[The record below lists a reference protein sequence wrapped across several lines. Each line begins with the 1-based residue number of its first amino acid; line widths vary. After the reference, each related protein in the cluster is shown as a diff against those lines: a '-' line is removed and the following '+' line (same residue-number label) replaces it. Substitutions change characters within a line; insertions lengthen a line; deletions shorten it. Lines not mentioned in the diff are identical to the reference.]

1 MLKFLVQWCLYML
14 YRLLNWSLFKLL
26 YPDILSS
33 YQNKKGKLQIW
44 SLTDDALI
52 VSRMKSSRMKSSSLI
67 LILETIKEELSYTG
81 VVPATESPMPKS
93 EGVNQKKLC

>member
-1 MLKFLVQWCLYML
+1 MLNSCYSAALVCL
-14 YRLLNWSLFKLL
+14 SGT
-26 YPDILSS
+26 IA
-33 YQNKKGKLQIW
+33 
-44 SLTDDALI
+44 DDALI

-67 LILETIKEELSYTG
+67 LILEIAKDELSYTG

>member
-1 MLKFLVQWCLYML
+1 ML
-14 YRLLNWSLFKLL
+14 YF
-26 YPDILSS
+26 II
-33 YQNKKGKLQIW
+33 KKGNVNFFRIII
-44 SLTDDALI
+44 DDALI

-67 LILETIKEELSYTG
+67 LILELAKEELSYTG

>member
-1 MLKFLVQWCLYML
+1 MYVSTYCWKKLVK
-14 YRLLNWSLFKLL
+14 S
-26 YPDILSS
+26 
-33 YQNKKGKLQIW
+33 
-44 SLTDDALI
+44 DDALI

-67 LILETIKEELSYTG
+67 LILKAVKEELSYTG